1 MNQNETVGARIRS
14 ARTAR
19 RMTLKQLS
27 EQSGLSVGFLSQ
39 LERGMSSVAID
50 TLTELSRILGISLS
64 SFFESAGQS
73 EPDPVLHSYD
83 LPFDTV
89 SPQIIQHVLSRDTQ
103 AFDMLPRMFTLLPQP
118 ESDEPMEMYVHEGE
132 EFIYVL
138 EGIVDVALDGRRY
151 TLYPG
156 DSMQIRSAAPH
167 NWANVSGRTARILQ
181 VNVPNPLRSQT

>member
-14 ARTAR
+14 ARTSR

-39 LERGMSSVAID
+39 LERGISSVAID
-50 TLTELSRILGISLS
+50 TLTDLSRILGISLA

-89 SPQIIQHVLSRDTQ
+89 SLQIIQHVLSRDTQ
-103 AFDMLPRMFTLLPQP
+103 SFDMLPRLFTLLPQP
-118 ESDEPMEMYVHEGE
+118 DSSEPLEMYVHEGE

-167 NWANVSGRTARILQ
+167 NWVNASGRTARILQ
-181 VNVPNPLRSQT
+181 VNIPNPLRTQI